1 MLNIFGDFWSGSS
14 TIAPEENCPPTAK
27 LILIKPLNLTRGQ
40 FSSKAIV
47 CLPPT
52 LKLNLTLTQT
62 PTLPGGQFSREEIFW
77 IPYGVVIS
85 SFTTSTA
92 NFTKFDVRNA
102 SLFIIKALGRKV
114 KETILARYLFH

>member
-47 CLPPT
+47 WLPPNPKT
-52 LKLNLTLTQT
+52 KPNLDPKPQ
-62 PTLPGGQFSREEIFW
+62 P
-77 IPYGVVIS
+77 
-85 SFTTSTA
+85 
-92 NFTKFDVRNA
+92 
-102 SLFIIKALGRKV
+102 
-114 KETILARYLFH
+114 